1 MRDPRLAKLA
11 SVLVNYSVGVKKGN
25 LVRIR
30 GAHGS
35 EPLMLEIQRE
45 ILLAGGYPLIQIEL
59 EEALENVIKYGNESQ
74 LKFVNPWPNMK
85 TKRSTA

>member
-45 ILLAGGYPLIQIEL
+45 IKLSWKKP
-59 EEALENVIKYGNESQ
+59 S
-74 LKFVNPWPNMK
+74 K
-85 TKRSTA
+85 TSSNTATNRSSNS